1 MGLITGILKGL
12 LGDNDY
18 DREKLEKEMD
28 RYGLSKEE
36 KEEVRKGN
44 YQPDEFDYDDDE
56 DHDYK
61 IESWRDIKD
70 DLFNFLVATDQV
82 DEFLGYKLP
91 QEIKEELNK
100 LAEDYNNDLITDDE
114 VQDVLMGIELKN
126 RINYEVLYKYFKEQ
140 L

>member
-1 MGLITGILKGL
+1 M
-12 LGDNDY
+12 
-18 DREKLEKEMD
+18 
-28 RYGLSKEE
+28 
-36 KEEVRKGN
+36 
-44 YQPDEFDYDDDE
+44 
-56 DHDYK
+56 
-61 IESWRDIKD
+61 KD

-114 VQDVLMGIELKN
+114 VQDVLMGLELKN

>member
-1 MGLITGILKGL
+1 M
-12 LGDNDY
+12 
-18 DREKLEKEMD
+18 
-28 RYGLSKEE
+28 
-36 KEEVRKGN
+36 
-44 YQPDEFDYDDDE
+44 
-56 DHDYK
+56 
-61 IESWRDIKD
+61 KD
-70 DLFNFLVATDQV
+70 DLFNFLVATDQI

-91 QEIKEELNK
+91 QKIKEEIEK

>member
-1 MGLITGILKGL
+1 M
-12 LGDNDY
+12 N
-18 DREKLEKEMD
+18 
-28 RYGLSKEE
+28 
-36 KEEVRKGN
+36 N
-44 YQPDEFDYDDDE
+44 DEF
-56 DHDYK
+56 
-61 IESWRDIKD
+61 
-70 DLFNFLVATDQV
+70 FNFLVATDQV

-126 RINYEVLYKYFKEQ
+126 QINYEVLYKYFKEQ

>member
-1 MGLITGILKGL
+1 M
-12 LGDNDY
+12 
-18 DREKLEKEMD
+18 
-28 RYGLSKEE
+28 
-36 KEEVRKGN
+36 
-44 YQPDEFDYDDDE
+44 
-56 DHDYK
+56 
-61 IESWRDIKD
+61 KD
-70 DLFNFLVATDQV
+70 GLFNFLVATDQV

>member
-1 MGLITGILKGL
+1 M
-12 LGDNDY
+12 
-18 DREKLEKEMD
+18 
-28 RYGLSKEE
+28 
-36 KEEVRKGN
+36 
-44 YQPDEFDYDDDE
+44 
-56 DHDYK
+56 
-61 IESWRDIKD
+61 KD

-126 RINYEVLYKYFKEQ
+126 QIN
-140 L
+140 

>member
-1 MGLITGILKGL
+1 M
-12 LGDNDY
+12 
-18 DREKLEKEMD
+18 
-28 RYGLSKEE
+28 
-36 KEEVRKGN
+36 
-44 YQPDEFDYDDDE
+44 
-56 DHDYK
+56 
-61 IESWRDIKD
+61 KD

-100 LAEDYNNDLITDDE
+100 LAEDYNNDVITDDE